1 MTKNISRDEKG
12 SMDNT
17 TTLLATM
24 TLKKC
29 GIRTPR
35 EINQSTPESP
45 LGFRFWTTKNDYEAL
60 HPRQNR
66 ISDIDTVFFRAVV
79 CMLDVSG
86 LDGEEIH
93 LNKCS
98 FHFDAK
104 RTIASSEL
112 SA

>member
-1 MTKNISRDEKG
+1 M
-12 SMDNT
+12 
-17 TTLLATM
+17 
-24 TLKKC
+24 
-29 GIRTPR
+29 
-35 EINQSTPESP
+35 
-45 LGFRFWTTKNDYEAL
+45 KNDYEAL

-66 ISDIDTVFFRAVV
+66 ICDIDTVFFRAVV

-104 RTIASSEL
+104 RTIATSVL
-112 SA
+112 SACGQCFVLGALGCPQLEFQ